1 MHPPSEDTITDRS
14 KVLSVTE
21 SSLSPSRNDDFV
33 WDTFN
38 AAWYQEHNYGTLRP
52 DDEEI
57 LQTVRDFFAAAHAE
71 DRPAG
76 KWHGIDVGPGA
87 NLYPSLSMLPFC
99 ESIRLH
105 EHSRENVKWLREE
118 IGNGYGPSWDAFW
131 KILTEN
137 PAYRAVENPRE
148 TLKKIA
154 DVNKDSVFRL
164 DEVKLDSGSLLDL
177 PAEQWDIGTMF
188 FVAES
193 LTGEK
198 SEFEKA
204 VEKFVHSLRPRAPFA
219 AAFMKDSAG
228 YFVDGQRFPAV
239 AITDD
244 DVRQCLDSLAS
255 NVDVRVLGQ
264 DASLRAGYG
273 GMIIATGRAA
283 GDN

>member
-1 MHPPSEDTITDRS
+1 MTEPA
-14 KVLSVTE
+14 LSQ
-21 SSLSPSRNDDFV
+21 SRNDDFV

-105 EHSRENVKWLREE
+105 EYSENNVAWLRRE
-118 IGNGYGPSWDAFW
+118 IKSGYGESWDAFW

-137 PAYRAVENPRE
+137 PAYRSVEDPRA
-148 TLKKIA
+148 TLTRIA

-164 DEVKLDSGSLLDL
+164 DEVKVEGGSLLDL
-177 PAEQWDIGTMF
+177 PTEQWDIGTMF

-193 LTGEK
+193 LTAEK
-198 SEFEKA
+198 AEFEKA
-204 VEKFVHSLRPRAPFA
+204 VRKFVHSLRPRAPFA

-239 AITDD
+239 AITEA
-244 DVRQCLDSLAS
+244 DVRQCLASLAS

-264 DASLRAGYG
+264 DASLRDGYG
-273 GMIIATGRAA
+273 GMIIATGRA